1 MIRRPPSST
10 RTDTLV
16 PYTTLFR
23 SPVLLAAWLGQIERV
38 VLGAHDE
45 AVLVAGGDEL
55 GHLEGE
61 RNVAALVAARVPP
74 VHPDVGAVVDGAE
87 VQQPARGPPRASRRA
102 QGGGGDGARVP
113 DAGVDRRSVG

>member
-38 VLGAHDE
+38 VLGTHDE

-55 GHLEGE
+55 GHVEGE
-61 RNVAALVAARVPP
+61 RSVAALVAARVPP
-74 VHPDVGAVVDGAE
+74 VAPAGGTVGDGAE
-87 VQQPARGPPRASRRA
+87 GQQHGRGPRRTTGCRE
-102 QGGGGDGARVP
+102 GGGGGGSRVP
-113 DAGVDRRSVG
+113 E

>member
-38 VLGAHDE
+38 VLGTHDE
-45 AVLVAGGDEL
+45 AVLVAGGDEF

-61 RNVAALVAARVPP
+61 R
-74 VHPDVGAVVDGAE
+74 
-87 VQQPARGPPRASRRA
+87 S
-102 QGGGGDGARVP
+102 
-113 DAGVDRRSVG
+113 VDRKSTRLDSSPSCAGRMPSSACKITLSHEHTALFVERTATHLTSSR